1 MFYML
6 HLKRF
11 QSMEGVTT
19 SGEIDVTCVL
29 NRKRTKFCESF
40 EKNYY
45 QYQNLHDG
53 IQSFLTFKCSYIRMK
68 SILCLVTSCEST
80 KILGMVH
87 NVRRLGSFSK

>member
-29 NRKRTKFCESF
+29 NRKRTKFWESF
-40 EKNYY
+40 E
-45 QYQNLHDG
+45 
-53 IQSFLTFKCSYIRMK
+53 IP
-68 SILCLVTSCEST
+68 EST
-80 KILGMVH
+80 
-87 NVRRLGSFSK
+87 

>member
-29 NRKRTKFCESF
+29 NRKRTKFWESF
-40 EKNYY
+40 EKIGHS
-45 QYQNLHDG
+45 NLHDD
-53 IQSFLTFKCSYIRMK
+53 IQSFLTFKCRYIRMK
-68 SILCLVTSCEST
+68 SIRCLVTSLEPT

>member
-11 QSMEGVTT
+11 QSMKGVTT

-29 NRKRTKFCESF
+29 NRKRTKFWESF
-40 EKNYY
+40 EKNP
-45 QYQNLHDG
+45 NLHDD
-53 IQSFLTFKCSYIRMK
+53 IHSFLTFECRYIRMK
-68 SILCLVTSCEST
+68 SIRCLVTSLEPT

>member
-29 NRKRTKFCESF
+29 NRKRTKFWESF
-40 EKNYY
+40 EKNP
-45 QYQNLHDG
+45 NLHDD
-53 IQSFLTFKCSYIRMK
+53 IQSFLTFKCRLNKNEVDSMSGYIFRTYK
-68 SILCLVTSCEST
+68 NTWNGT
-80 KILGMVH
+80 
-87 NVRRLGSFSK
+87 